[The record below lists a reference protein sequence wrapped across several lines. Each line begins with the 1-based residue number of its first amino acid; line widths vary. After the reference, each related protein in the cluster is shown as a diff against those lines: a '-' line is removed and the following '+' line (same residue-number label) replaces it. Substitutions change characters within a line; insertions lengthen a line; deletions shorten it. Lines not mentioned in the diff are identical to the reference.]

1 MFSLLTVYAGI
12 SATFIFNVGA
22 DNTSPLT
29 GPVAQS
35 PYASALSTKAPYEIP
50 TDPLPDVPPMCTLKH
65 LRLIARHGTRYP
77 TKSSLKSMYQFAEF
91 LQNNIGSVHHPAFM
105 NLSIPYPAD
114 LAGELS
120 EQGERD
126 MDGLAKRA
134 RLRYQGTGLLQ
145 KIRNVAMRSSKKNR
159 TIDSAK
165 QFYKSLFNSPAIE
178 PRIFV
183 LDRDIDADL
192 APFKACKK
200 YEKIS
205 ENITDQGAIWS
216 KAHDEPFAKQIS
228 SVIGDSTLPPITVD
242 QLKTMGQICAFAVAF
257 GYNTD
262 ICDAIGIESL
272 QNLAIAAD
280 LEKYGESG
288 YGESFNPNLACSVLN
303 GVFIDAQIQKWF
315 KWRKSKWHPSQ
326 SVLSFGH
333 AETIIPLI
341 TALGLFNDGEKL
353 TADMTKEQLLKRKWN
368 LGTVSSF
375 SANIWFEIY
384 SCESPFKDVWIRVIL
399 NEKAVQ
405 IPGCSQGTD
414 GTSTIPYMCSL
425 GEFEKAMST
434 YLRCDFDKQCDNTK
448 ETRGG
453 WNFFGKDSK
462 PL

>member
-1 MFSLLTVYAGI
+1 MQIIDVIEACMFSLLTVYAGI

-50 TDPLPDVPPMCTLKH
+50 TDPLPDVPLC
-65 LRLIARHGTRYP
+65 IARHGTRYP

-145 KIRNVAMRSSKKNR
+145 NSECCHAIEQKNR

-192 APFKACKK
+192 APFKACK
-200 YEKIS
+200 
-205 ENITDQGAIWS
+205 N
-216 KAHDEPFAKQIS
+216 
-228 SVIGDSTLPPITVD
+228 